1 MTLPYT
7 QIPISFVLPK
17 RACAVTGLFLG
28 TLNLEYTRTSL
39 VASDRRTFTYFFKF
53 FFFSSFDYYLTI
65 IYIWL
70 HWGFVAMQRLSLVA
84 ASGGYS
90 LLPCVGFSLLLVAE
104 HGL

>member
-1 MTLPYT
+1 MVSGHVPNVSGQPMTLPYT

-53 FFFSSFDYYLTI
+53 FFFLLLTI
-65 IYIWL
+65 I
-70 HWGFVAMQRLSLVA
+70 
-84 ASGGYS
+84 
-90 LLPCVGFSLLLVAE
+90 
-104 HGL
+104 

>member
-1 MTLPYT
+1 M
-7 QIPISFVLPK
+7 
-17 RACAVTGLFLG
+17 TGLFLG
-28 TLNLEYTRTSL
+28 TLNLEYTRASL
-39 VASDRRTFTYFFKF
+39 VTSDRRTFTYFFKVF
-53 FFFSSFDYYLTI
+53 FFFFFLIT

-90 LLPCVGFSLLLVAE
+90 SLRRAGFSLLLVAE